1 MAKPTISNRLE
12 VARAELAATNR
23 QIAEIEAERNK
34 ALLADDDRTAVK
46 LAGQAD
52 ELRRLAHGHEDK
64 IKLLEV
70 EAEREANERR
80 VREKEGLIL
89 RIEKKLAERD
99 AAAAE
104 LQAAI
109 EAADRA
115 FRKMITLAR
124 DCRAAWPW
132 APSDL
137 PPLLLGEAA
146 IVAAVKHDLF
156 RAGARPLL
164 GGGQDKPGAG
174 LSFPGGQAPR
184 LELVGMPDRVTP
196 LADVARE
203 ATALARKIM
212 RSGKST
218 GGATVVAGFVDGVP
232 PALMKEPPPLS
243 PQQQQLAQLLAE
255 QERLANDFTP
265 AGEAA
270 YDAVVKK
277 ISALQAEG
285 AAA

>member
-1 MAKPTISNRLE
+1 MDDMRRLE
-12 VARAELAATNR
+12 R
-23 QIAEIEAERNK
+23 
-34 ALLADDDRTAVK
+34 
-46 LAGQAD
+46 
-52 ELRRLAHGHEDK
+52 GHEDK
-64 IKLLEV
+64 IRLLEI
-70 EAEREANERR
+70 EADREANERR
-80 VREKEGLIL
+80 VKEKLGLIE
-89 RIEKKLAERD
+89 RVEKKLSERD
-99 AAAAE
+99 AVAAE

-109 EAADRA
+109 EQADKC
-115 FRKMITLAR
+115 FRRMITLAR

-132 APSDL
+132 AAHDL
-137 PPLLLGEAA
+137 PPALLGEAA
-146 IVAAVKHDLF
+146 IVDALRHEIF
-156 RAGARPLL
+156 RSGARPLL

-203 ATALARKIM
+203 ATALASEIM

-285 AAA
+285 TAA